1 MTDKR
6 LMNILRHHPISL
18 SDLCKD
24 FKVSKSQMKSDIHH
38 LRSKG
43 VAIQKNSE
51 GVATTY
57 FLPKT
62 LPKEPE
68 YSTEISHFG
77 LMGDTH
83 IGSKYAEPEALD
95 MYYDEIDEAGIKH
108 VIHAGDMVDGIN
120 VYLGQYN
127 DLLPDSMNIEMQI
140 DKAIKEYPQKQG
152 LETLI
157 ISGNHDL
164 RQFQR
169 QGIDP
174 VREVCKRRKDMTF
187 IGQNYGRVK
196 LKDDILLE
204 VVHPSGGAPY
214 SKDYRIRTYL
224 RERPIN
230 TYPDILAM
238 GHLHCSMFEDVQG
251 TLSYLVGAF
260 MGDTDYTRRKGL
272 TTTVGGWN
280 VDLNIDDGNIKK
292 VTNTFVKY

>member
-1 MTDKR
+1 MAKKNLT
-6 LMNILRHHPISL
+6 NALRKQPTSL
-18 SDLCKD
+18 RNLCKS
-24 FKVSKSQMKSDIHH
+24 FKVSKSQMKADIHH
-38 LRSKG
+38 LRKSG
-43 VAIQKNSE
+43 VAIQKNTE
-51 GVATTY
+51 GQLTTY
-57 FLPKT
+57 FLPSI

-95 MYYDEIDEAGIKH
+95 MYYDEIDDAGIKH
-108 VIHAGDMVDGIN
+108 VIHAGDLVDGIG

-127 DLLPDSMNIEMQI
+127 DLLPDAMNLEAQI
-140 DKAIKEYPQKQG
+140 DKAIKEYPRKKG
-152 LETLI
+152 ITTEI

-169 QGIDP
+169 QGVDP
-174 VREVCKRRKDMTF
+174 VREVSKRRKDF
-187 IGQNYGRVK
+187 KFLGQNYGRMR
-196 LKDDILLE
+196 LEDDILLE
-204 VVHPSGGAPY
+204 IVHPSGGAPY

-224 RERPIN
+224 RERPIS
-230 TYPDILAM
+230 TYPQILAM

-272 TTTVGGWN
+272 VTTVGGWN
-280 VDLNIDDGNIKK
+280 VDLDIDDGNIKK
-292 VTNTFVKY
+292 VRNEFIKY

>member
-1 MTDKR
+1 MVSKNLINTLKKQ
-6 LMNILRHHPISL
+6 PISL
-18 SDLCKD
+18 SDLCKTH
-24 FKVSKSQMKSDIHH
+24 KISKSQMKSNIHQ
-38 LRSKG
+38 LRKRG

-51 GVATTY
+51 GALTTY
-57 FLPKT
+57 FLPAV
-62 LPKEPE
+62 LPKELE
-68 YSTEISHFG
+68 YSADINHFG
-77 LMGDTH
+77 LIGDTH

-95 MYYDEIDEAGIKH
+95 MFYDEIDEAGIKH
-108 VIHAGDMVDGIN
+108 VVHAGDLVDGIG
-120 VYLGQYN
+120 VYLGQFN
-127 DLLPDSMNIEMQI
+127 DLLPDALNLEQQI
-140 DKAIKEYPQKQG
+140 DKAIKEYPQKKDI
-152 LETLI
+152 TTYI

-169 QGIDP
+169 QGVDP
-174 VREVCKRRKDMTF
+174 VREVSKRRTDFKF
-187 IGQNYGRVK
+187 LGQNYGRMRIE
-196 LKDDILLE
+196 DDILME

-230 TYPDILAM
+230 TYPQILAM

-280 VDLNIDDGNIKK
+280 VDLDIDDGNIKRVRNEFIK
-292 VTNTFVKY
+292 F